1 MNTARLVALPLIT
14 LAVSACDGQQEPGSN
29 STNGMELFNYYCA
42 GCHKESGNGSFLEGI
57 PANRTTKMTEAQVTQ
72 LILHGKTQM
81 PDMPSFSQLSEQ
93 QARNIAQYLLR
104 KLAVK

>member
-1 MNTARLVALPLIT
+1 MNTGRFFALMLIS
-14 LAVSACDGQQEPGSN
+14 LAVSACDGKQEPGSN

-57 PANRTTKMTEAQVTQ
+57 PANRTTKLTEAQVTQ
-72 LILHGKTQM
+72 LIRHGKAQM
-81 PDMPSFSQLSEQ
+81 PDMPSFAHLSEQ

-104 KLAVK
+104 KLAAK